1 MDESR
6 LPVNAAPGM
15 DGYRA
20 ASGGGAI
27 DVFFTCRVI
36 GLAVLRYYSC
46 TPDSTVLKNII
57 IQSQRF
63 SGFMPQYPTI
73 LPRLTATGICNGCA
87 DGMR

>member
-1 MDESR
+1 MH
-6 LPVNAAPGM
+6 
-15 DGYRA
+15 Y
-20 ASGGGAI
+20 
-27 DVFFTCRVI
+27 
-36 GLAVLRYYSC
+36 
-46 TPDSTVLKNII
+46 STVIKNII